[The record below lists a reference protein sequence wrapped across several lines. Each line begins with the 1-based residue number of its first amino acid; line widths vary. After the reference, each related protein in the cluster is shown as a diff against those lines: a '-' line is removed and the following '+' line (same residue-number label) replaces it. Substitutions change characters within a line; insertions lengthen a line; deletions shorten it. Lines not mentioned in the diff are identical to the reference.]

1 LVHTNAH
8 VSKKIERFSFLF
20 YITVSQLDG
29 CTFNIVPV
37 IRTVSAAGAS
47 YTVTVTASGGNCGW
61 TASENSAWISL
72 SRTAGAGTG
81 PVGIT
86 VSANSGPARTATVS
100 IAGRVHTVNQD
111 PGLPVVTVTATDA
124 TAVERAGFPDPGTY
138 RISRT
143 GSTLATLNVYF
154 TMSGTA
160 DNGRDYTAINSPISI
175 GSRRS
180 FVDVTLV
187 PINDQ
192 NDEPDESAH
201 MTILDNSAYTRGDSD
216 TATVTIQD
224 DDISALIT
232 CTDSSGFS
240 GDLYYRGFYVPSYP
254 GTSLSTVVLY
264 LHAIEAGTYIM
275 TLTARAGTYN
285 GTVIGSRTIEVP
297 LSSSFASPTYFSFSQ
312 RPRVTRNSRVTFALT
327 LNEGPTDVVYD
338 ETQTPSGCPVVQ
350 TNNTTPPLSTF
361 RRNGIAVLI
370 YGDRF

>member
-1 LVHTNAH
+1 
-8 VSKKIERFSFLF
+8 
-20 YITVSQLDG
+20 
-29 CTFNIVPV
+29 
-37 IRTVSAAGAS
+37 
-47 YTVTVTASGGNCGW
+47 
-61 TASENSAWISL
+61 
-72 SRTAGAGTG
+72 
-81 PVGIT
+81 
-86 VSANSGPARTATVS
+86 
-100 IAGRVHTVNQD
+100 
-111 PGLPVVTVTATDA
+111 VVTVTATDA
-124 TAVERAGFPDPGTY
+124 TAVERAEFPDPGTY

-143 GSTLATLNVYF
+143 GSTLATLNVYIS
-154 TMSGTA
+154 MSGTA

-232 CTDSSGFS
+232 CTDSSGLS

-264 LHAIEAGTYIM
+264 LHAIEAGTYNM

-285 GTVIGSRTIEVP
+285 GTVIGSRTIEVI